1 MSDPNKPSTPSSE
14 PDSEEPSQQSPESE
28 KTSGS
33 SPYENQAESQSPE
46 ADDSSDSSEES
57 VDPEDRLEEPSDPLD
72 EVEQPPEV
80 ESPEDQPAED
90 QPSEDLGS
98 TEDTEAEADESAPS
112 TEKAEASPPEAD
124 STGEKPPKKS
134 RRQSILEEDESG
146 LGGRMTFL
154 EHLDEFR
161 RRILRSVISV
171 VVTFCVAWILREQI
185 YGFLAVPIHEVV
197 DKLVV
202 IKPTEPFTIYLK
214 VSFTAAIFMAA
225 PYLLSQVWMFIAP
238 GLYRKEKVYA
248 LPFLFFS
255 TLLFI
260 LGGVFAYYVILPPAL
275 NFLLLEFG
283 AEFQPMISAV
293 EFFDFELLII
303 VGMGAIFQL
312 PILVAFLSIFGL
324 VTPGF
329 LWRNFRYAF
338 LIITIIA
345 AVVSPTTDP
354 FNLFLWSGPMVIL
367 YGISIGISWIFQLR
381 RKRAKKRE
389 LGTGD

>member
-1 MSDPNKPSTPSSE
+1 MSDPKKPPTPSSE
-14 PDSEEPSQQSPESE
+14 PDSEEPSQKSTDPEITSDSAPYEDESE
-28 KTSGS
+28 GLSPKTDGS
-33 SPYENQAESQSPE
+33 DGSVEESIDQEDPIEESSDTPDDIEQSPE
-46 ADDSSDSSEES
+46 AESQEEEPSEEFESTVDTEES
-57 VDPEDRLEEPSDPLD
+57 VD
-72 EVEQPPEV
+72 
-80 ESPEDQPAED
+80 
-90 QPSEDLGS
+90 
-98 TEDTEAEADESAPS
+98 ESALS
-112 TEKAEASPPEAD
+112 SQAAAASPAVTD
-124 STGEKPPKKS
+124 SQGEKPPKKP
-134 RRQSILEEDESG
+134 RRQSVLEEEEGSE

-161 RRILRSVISV
+161 KRILRSVIAV
-171 VVTFCVAWILREQI
+171 LVTFCVAWVFREQI
-185 YGFLAVPIHEVV
+185 YGFLAMPIHEVV
-197 DKLVV
+197 EKLVV

-225 PYLLSQVWMFIAP
+225 PFILSQVWLFIAP
-238 GLYRKEKVYA
+238 GLYRKEKAYA
-248 LPFLFFS
+248 FPFLFFS
-255 TLLFI
+255 TILFI

-345 AVVSPTTDP
+345 AIVSPTTDP

-381 RKRAKKRE
+381 RKRAQKKAQDTE
-389 LGTGD
+389 D

>member
-1 MSDPNKPSTPSSE
+1 MSDPNKPSPPSSD
-14 PDSEEPSQQSPESE
+14 PDSKETSKQAPESE
-28 KTSGS
+28 EVSGL
-33 SPYENQAESQSPE
+33 SPYESETKGASPE
-46 ADDSSDSSEES
+46 TNASSEKPVEPEGTEES
-57 VDPEDRLEEPSDPLD
+57 TLDSTKVDVQSSKTEGEA
-72 EVEQPPEV
+72 EQPPE
-80 ESPEDQPAED
+80 EPEIPKAKQLAEENEEEPSPDAED
-90 QPSEDLGS
+90 AAVPVPA
-98 TEDTEAEADESAPS
+98 T
-112 TEKAEASPPEAD
+112 K
-124 STGEKPPKKS
+124 STGDKPPQKP
-134 RRQSILEEDESG
+134 RRQSLLEEEDGEAE

-161 RRILRSVISV
+161 KRIMRSVIAV
-171 VVTFCVAWILREQI
+171 VVTFCVAWIFREQI
-185 YGFLAVPIHEVV
+185 YGFLAVPIHAVV

-225 PYLLSQVWMFIAP
+225 PFILSQVWMFIAP
-238 GLYRKEKVYA
+238 GLYKKEKVYA

-283 AEFQPMISAV
+283 REFQPMISAV
-293 EFFDFELLII
+293 EFYDFELLII
-303 VGMGAIFQL
+303 IGMGAIFQL

-367 YGISIGISWIFQLR
+367 YGISIGISWVFQIR
-381 RKRAKKRE
+381 RKRAKKRK
-389 LGTGD
+389 LGAGN

>member
-14 PDSEEPSQQSPESE
+14 PDSEEPSGQSPGSE
-28 KTSGS
+28 APSGQ
-33 SPYENQAESQSPE
+33 SPYENEAENQSPGTG
-46 ADDSSDSSEES
+46 DSSEQP
-57 VDPEDRLEEPSDPLD
+57 VDSEGQLEQPSDPAN
-72 EVEQPPEV
+72 VVGQPSKA
-80 ESPEDQPAED
+80 ESETD
-90 QPSEDLGS
+90 QPSEESESLG
-98 TEDTEAEADESAPS
+98 DAEAEADESAPS
-112 TEKAEASPPEAD
+112 AEETEASTPLVQ
-124 STGEKPPKKS
+124 SQGEKPPKKP
-134 RRQSILEEDESG
+134 RRPSILEEDGESQ

-161 RRILRSVISV
+161 KRILRSVICV
-171 VVTFCVAWILREQI
+171 VVTFCVAWIFREQI
-185 YGFLAVPIHEVV
+185 YGFLSVPIHQVV

-225 PYLLSQVWMFIAP
+225 PFLLSQVWLFIAP
-238 GLYRKEKVYA
+238 GLYRKEKIYA

-303 VGMGAIFQL
+303 IGMGTVFQL

-354 FNLFLWSGPMVIL
+354 FNLFLWSGPMVVL
-367 YGISIGISWIFQLR
+367 YGVSIGISWIFQLR
-381 RKRAKKRE
+381 RKRAAKRASRA
-389 LGTGD
+389 

>member
-1 MSDPNKPSTPSSE
+1 MSDPKKPSSPSSE
-14 PDSEEPSQQSPESE
+14 PETKESSDQSPESNP
-28 KTSGS
+28 
-33 SPYENQAESQSPE
+33 SPAETEPETHAQEAENSHQ
-46 ADDSSDSSEES
+46 DSIDS
-57 VDPEDRLEEPSDPLD
+57 
-72 EVEQPPEV
+72 
-80 ESPEDQPAED
+80 EDQEILPEKDEEEKKA
-90 QPSEDLGS
+90 QPSEPVESTGS
-98 TEDTEAEADESAPS
+98 SVAEAEVGSAGEQGKTGSPETAVASVPSSKSGGDE
-112 TEKAEASPPEAD
+112 PPE
-124 STGEKPPKKS
+124 KP
-134 RRQSILEEDESG
+134 RRQSLLDDDPESE

-161 RRILRSVISV
+161 RRILRSVISI
-171 VVTFCVAWILREQI
+171 VVTFSVAWIFREQI

-197 DKLVV
+197 EKLVV

-214 VSFTAAIFMAA
+214 VSFTAAIFLAA
-225 PYLLSQVWMFIAP
+225 PFILSQVWMFIAP
-238 GLYRKEKVYA
+238 GLYRKEKIYA

-255 TLLFI
+255 TILFV

-283 AEFQPMISAV
+283 KEFQPMISAV
-293 EFFDFELLII
+293 EFYDFELLII
-303 VGMGAIFQL
+303 IGMGAIFQL
-312 PILVAFLSIFGL
+312 PVLVAFLSIFGL

-367 YGISIGISWIFQLR
+367 YGVSIIISWIFQLR
-381 RKRAKKRE
+381 RKRAAKKKA
-389 LGTGD
+389 